1 MVFTMDGRPVESGMI
16 ASDFILPGGV
26 QELAVHADAVRAK
39 SA

>member
-1 MVFTMDGRPVESGMI
+1 MI

-26 QELAVHADAVRAK
+26 QELAIHAEAVRAK

>member
-1 MVFTMDGRPVESGMI
+1 ML

-26 QELAVHADAVRAK
+26 QELAIHADAVRAK